1 MNTWNR
7 TPPLGP
13 NRLDV
18 DQSGIP
24 PREEWEELK
33 SEIDADT
40 DRRIFI
46 THEFVSQVDDT
57 TAERI
62 LEEIGEPFHVCI
74 SLRPPGRIVPSLW
87 AQSVRDDAQ
96 TEPFETW
103 LRRFFGADS
112 ANPLPERYRRAYDHG
127 QLINRW
133 ARIAGPENVTV
144 IVVDRSDPDLLAGAF
159 EAMLGL
165 PPETLNW
172 QRSNDSLTATDAE
185 LFRHV
190 NAILRDRKASWSTFH
205 NLVWQGAIKLGPERR
220 TVSPDEPRVVL
231 PPWAA
236 EIADRDAAGF
246 VESIRASQVRIVGD
260 LDKLA
265 AKSPSAPWHDI
276 ADIPVRIA
284 AEAVAGAILAGQK
297 ARRDAR
303 KELAAA
309 EAQVKQLKTEVT
321 ELRKERDLRVK
332 QATAASP
339 GAPGGRGATERV
351 EQVAASFSTHEIAA
365 GLKRR
370 LIYRLRT
377 RRSHPVD
384 RAR

>member
-1 MNTWNR
+1 
-7 TPPLGP
+7 
-13 NRLDV
+13 
-18 DQSGIP
+18 
-24 PREEWEELK
+24 
-33 SEIDADT
+33 
-40 DRRIFI
+40 
-46 THEFVSQVDDT
+46 
-57 TAERI
+57 
-62 LEEIGEPFHVCI
+62 
-74 SLRPPGRIVPSLW
+74 
-87 AQSVRDDAQ
+87 
-96 TEPFETW
+96 
-103 LRRFFGADS
+103 
-112 ANPLPERYRRAYDHG
+112 
-127 QLINRW
+127 
-133 ARIAGPENVTV
+133 
-144 IVVDRSDPDLLAGAF
+144 
-159 EAMLGL
+159 
-165 PPETLNW
+165 
-172 QRSNDSLTATDAE
+172 
-185 LFRHV
+185 
-190 NAILRDRKASWSTFH
+190 
-205 NLVWQGAIKLGPERR
+205 
-220 TVSPDEPRVVL
+220 VL